1 MVKEETV
8 EKEQGFS
15 SETNGNNNNKRKI
28 EDPIQLAKQKAQEYI
43 ARIVSDAEIKRPKI
57 DDSSTNSP
65 PSFLP
70 LSTSSSGPQT
80 LPGQMS
86 ENSQTLTSFPTQ
98 PGSHYGF
105 QSTSKSIDIPN
116 GKVGVIIGKAGET
129 IKSLQL
135 QSGARIQVTKDTEV
149 DPYSQTRG
157 VELIGTQEQ
166 ISRAEQLIK
175 EVIIESDVGGSGSS
189 AARGFT
195 TIPHGSEEIVKVPN
209 NKVAM
214 VIGKQGETIK
224 NMQSK
229 SGARIQVIPL
239 RLPPG
244 DMSTERNVHIYG
256 TKEQIEFAKGLVI
269 EVINENRA
277 RNPSL
282 GNNQMQQPYYTPGNW
297 VPPVQPSAAQPGYG
311 YAQPG
316 AYQTPPPAYYGV
328 YPPQPVGWDLSNSS
342 GPPQQSTT
350 NNYYGQ
356 QDQTGSTTSYAT
368 LNYGQTQSTSQNY
381 EQGYSH
387 QPPSYGQANPSQ
399 ALQIDQQKTNA
410 TSGQPSASSQL
421 DGNPSQPH
429 AAQSTVQ
436 APAYQ
441 VSYGQPP
448 TSAPTSAYGPPSY
461 TTHLPPHPGYEQ
473 TAYSQ
478 SGYGGQL
485 PVHLPSPVQS
495 QPPISQ
501 PVYGP
506 GGYAPQPSPVQPNY
520 YQGTPV
526 YGQLPYQVQAQP
538 PPKIYTPSLVH
549 GAERNEDNG
558 TVAPRPSNTACS
570 SVKEE
575 VHSQS

>member
-1 MVKEETV
+1 MVKEEETA
-8 EKEQGFS
+8 EEHGFS
-15 SETNGNNNNKRKI
+15 SETNGNNNNKKRKI
-28 EDPIQLAKQKAQEYI
+28 EDISSAKQRAQDFI
-43 ARIVSDAEIKRPKI
+43 SRIVSDAEIKRPKI
-57 DDSSTNSP
+57 EDSTTSSP
-65 PSFLP
+65 PPFVP
-70 LSTSSSGPQT
+70 LSSSGQ
-80 LPGQMS
+80 LS
-86 ENSQTLTSFPTQ
+86 ENSQIFTSFPTQ
-98 PGSHYGF
+98 PSSHYGF
-105 QSTSKSIDIPN
+105 QSTSRSIDIPN

-135 QSGARIQVTKDTEV
+135 QSGARIQVAKDTEV
-149 DPYSQTRG
+149 DPYAQTRG
-157 VELIGTQEQ
+157 VELFGTQEQ

-175 EVIIESDVGGSGSS
+175 EVIAESDVGSSGSS
-189 AARGFT
+189 AARGFAT
-195 TIPHGSEEIVKVPN
+195 VPYGSEEIVKVPN

-256 TKEQIEFAKGLVI
+256 TKEQIEVAKGLVT
-269 EVINENRA
+269 EVISENRA

-311 YAQPG
+311 YTQPG
-316 AYQTPPPAYYGV
+316 AYETPPPAYYGV
-328 YPPQPVGWDLSNSS
+328 YPPQPVGWDQSNPS
-342 GPPQQSTT
+342 GPPQSTT

-368 LNYGQTQSTSQNY
+368 LSYGQTQSTGQSY

-387 QPPSYGQANPSQ
+387 QPPTYGQPNPTQ
-399 ALQIDQQKTNA
+399 VLHNDQQKANA

-421 DGNPSQPH
+421 DGTIPSQPH

-436 APAYQ
+436 PPAYQ

-448 TSAPTSAYGPPSY
+448 TSAPTSVYGPPSY
-461 TTHLPPHPGYEQ
+461 TTHLPPHPGYEH
-473 TAYSQ
+473 TAYTQ

-485 PVHLPSPVQS
+485 TVHLPSTVQS

-501 PVYGP
+501 PVYGQV
-506 GGYAPQPSPVQPNY
+506 GYPPQPSPVQSNY
-520 YQGTPV
+520 YQGTTV
-526 YGQLPYQVQAQP
+526 YGQMPYQVQAQQQ
-538 PPKIYTPSLVH
+538 PKMYTPSLVH
-549 GAERNEDNG
+549 AAERNGDNG
-558 TVAPRPSNTACS
+558 TVAPHPSSTACS

-575 VHSQS
+575 VHSQK